1 MRFRQNPLPAE
12 RFLEGPAAPP
22 PGAGQSLDVL
32 KALAQRRTR
41 APELQQAHHAR
52 VEYEAGWRRTAEM
65 AMLRA
70 ERESAYE
77 SCWTSRAYDTQW
89 CYGRD
94 TRTSRSGWASAQGPA
109 STRAEPRTSRSG
121 WAGIMLK

>member
-41 APELQQAHHAR
+41 APELQQAQHAR
-52 VEYEAGWRRTAEM
+52 VEYKAGWRRTAEM
-65 AMLRA
+65 AMMRA
-70 ERESAYE
+70 ERERLRVMLDKPGLWHPAVLRQRYE
-77 SCWTSRAYDTQW
+77 DLQKRL
-89 CYGRD
+89 G
-94 TRTSRSGWASAQGPA
+94 
-109 STRAEPRTSRSG
+109 
-121 WAGIMLK
+121 

>member
-32 KALAQRRTR
+32 KALAQRRAR

-70 ERESAYE
+70 ERERLRVMLDKPGLRHPVVLRQRYE
-77 SCWTSRAYDTQW
+77 DLQKRL
-89 CYGRD
+89 G
-94 TRTSRSGWASAQGPA
+94 
-109 STRAEPRTSRSG
+109 
-121 WAGIMLK
+121 